1 LARERLGYRGKVAQ
15 EEAMNITKQ
24 QQHSSQLAVELED
37 LSWRWALKL
46 AELDRREHGKQ
57 TQRSR

>member
-1 LARERLGYRGKVAQ
+1 
-15 EEAMNITKQ
+15 MNITKQ
-24 QQHSSQLAVELED
+24 QRSSQLAVELED

-46 AELDRREHGKQ
+46 AELDRREYGKQ